1 MNLEKLVNATGPVSS
16 VIPKQ
21 AANGKFNS
29 IKKRRVELEQAPA
42 PTTKS
47 FASLRPRAFFTLF
60 NNRNFLNCK
69 ENGVFS
75 GVACSLKVAS
85 KVPDFAHLTIFFF
98 IQELLAD
105 YALNFSSIFSNTLGT
120 PKKIVGNPSFM
131 LSTSVPFNA
140 FPSP

>member
-21 AANGKFNS
+21 AVNGKFKF

-42 PTTKS
+42 PTIKS
-47 FASLRPRAFFTLF
+47 FASLSPIAFLIEF
-60 NNRNFLNCK
+60 NNKNFLNCK

-75 GVACSLKVAS
+75 GVACSLNVAS
-85 KVPDFAHLTIFFF
+85 KVPDFAHWTIFFF

-120 PKKIVGNPSFM
+120 PIKKVGSPSFM

-140 FPSP
+140 FSSP